1 MKPSAYAKQEEELK
15 SSPESVE
22 KAQVSPGFNPDA
34 PAFVPQI
41 VQDDSGKAESTD
53 SEEVDTDNEETWD
66 EQPDYSGHVYI
77 CLFSGKEFQTSEDCL
92 AYMSNVH
99 NFDLDELSKRANFNF
114 YDRIKIINYVR
125 KMGIEGK
132 MSEAEIKT
140 AIGKREWDSIQYLFS
155 TYENDQLLYSF
166 EANCEIDEKEEEM
179 STNPKNMPV
188 VGEDQPDTALIRST
202 SILKNL
208 VLDD

>member
-1 MKPSAYAKQEEELK
+1 MKQEEDLK

-22 KAQVSPGFNPDA
+22 KAQASPGFNPDA
-34 PAFVPQI
+34 PVFVPQI
-41 VQDDSGKAESTD
+41 VHDDSGKAETTD

-66 EQPDYSGHVYI
+66 EQPDYTGHVYI
-77 CLFSGKEFQTSEDCL
+77 CLFSNQHFQTSEECL
-92 AYMSNVH
+92 AHMSRNH
-99 NFDLDELSKRANFNF
+99 NFDLDELSKRAKFNF

-125 KMGIEGK
+125 KVVSEGK
-132 MSEAEIKT
+132 MSEQEILT
-140 AIGKREWDSIQYLFS
+140 AIGKRDWDSIQYLFS
-155 TYENDQLLYSF
+155 TFENDQLLYSF
-166 EANCEIDEKEEEM
+166 EANCEIDDKDEEEL